1 MLRRERASCT
11 RVASRRVRLGRG
23 QAVDRCEPRLV
34 ALEAVLILPIL
45 DGLDEVP
52 EAARPLAVTQISNEH
67 RPGGQ
72 VVVSCRTERY
82 QAMVSRQDG

>member
-1 MLRRERASCT
+1 MSRAAECDSDAVRRLIDAIP
-11 RVASRRVRLGRG
+11 G
-23 QAVDRCEPRLV
+23 LV
-34 ALEAVLILPIL
+34 ALEAVPILPIL